1 MAEAENILTN
11 GDNVT
16 EEQLMDYLKGNLSG
30 DSLHEVEKLM
40 ADSAFVNDAI
50 EGLQNFPQN
59 KNLEEYVAQLN
70 KQLHQQLDNR
80 KQQKERRKIKDLQWP
95 LIAVVIILLLCLAGY
110 IVLRMYN
117 RW

>member
-40 ADSAFVNDAI
+40 ADSAFVNDAV
-50 EGLQNFPQN
+50 EGLQKFPQN
-59 KNLEEYVAQLN
+59 KNLEEYLS
-70 KQLHQQLDNR
+70 
-80 KQQKERRKIKDLQWP
+80 
-95 LIAVVIILLLCLAGY
+95 LIHI
-110 IVLRMYN
+110 
-117 RW
+117 